1 MYFPATE
8 GGWYDFWSDKY
19 IADKGWQDVSVSKN
33 HIPVYVKAG
42 SILPLAEG
50 RPQTMKEAYAA
61 DWIVKVFVG
70 ADGSYTLY
78 EDEGTNYNYEDE
90 GTNYNYEKGL
100 YSKVRFDWDDK
111 KGELTIG
118 EREGMFPGMIEN
130 RRIRLVKVSAVSS
143 ESHEISY
150 TGKKIVVKL

>member
-1 MYFPATE
+1 MQL
-8 GGWYDFWSDKY
+8 S
-19 IADKGWQDVSVSKN
+19 
-33 HIPVYVKAG
+33 
-42 SILPLAEG
+42 EG

-78 EDEGTNYNYEDE
+78 EDEGTNYNYE
-90 GTNYNYEKGL
+90 KGL
-100 YSKVRFDWDDK
+100 FSKVRFNWDDK

-118 EREGMFPGMIEN
+118 EREGKFPGMIEN